1 MIVDLNLFRI
11 LDDFGH
17 ELEMTDSKLQQTVLK
32 VEKVLRLSDGKRLVF
47 FCFNSLKPLLLMTTL
62 VQPRFLGNQ
71 FLLCYCYLVDSI
83 IDLLTNRGQ
92 MRKHVKQ
99 FLDSMR

>member
-1 MIVDLNLFRI
+1 
-11 LDDFGH
+11 
-17 ELEMTDSKLQQTVLK
+17 
-32 VEKVLRLSDGKRLVF
+32 
-47 FCFNSLKPLLLMTTL
+47 MTTL

>member
-1 MIVDLNLFRI
+1 
-11 LDDFGH
+11 
-17 ELEMTDSKLQQTVLK
+17 
-32 VEKVLRLSDGKRLVF
+32 
-47 FCFNSLKPLLLMTTL
+47 MTTL
-62 VQPRFLGNQ
+62 VQPRFFGNQ

-83 IDLLTNRGQ
+83 IDLLTNRDQ